1 MSARKFIL
9 QSLVVIA
16 SMTASSAYSQ
26 NIFSEIKGI
35 FGGGDKEQTAPKSG
49 KQADKLDAVSTSAVD
64 DDIYDIDLDRNLHT
78 PRVGNKQ
85 KEAVREYQ
93 YRVARQLANKKEQVE
108 LMRDKEV
115 VVITIPSDN
124 LFAPNDTVLSATAPN
139 YLRPLVSYLRV
150 PEFYKMILVMHSD
163 DTGSEEYTD
172 RLTEQRVSAVYDWL
186 DDNGADV
193 TMVVPYGQGAD
204 EPLFP
209 NNSRT
214 NREKNRRLEV
224 YLVPGPE
231 MIRKAKDG
239 TLL

>member
-1 MSARKFIL
+1 MSVL
-9 QSLVVIA
+9 LG
-16 SMTASSAYSQ
+16 MTIFVSPIHSQ

-35 FGGGDKEQTAPKSG
+35 FGGGDKEQTETKGKKS
-49 KQADKLDAVSTSAVD
+49 ADKTATSTTD
-64 DDIYDIDLDRNLHT
+64 DDIYDLDLDRNLHT
-78 PRVGNKQ
+78 PRIGNKQ
-85 KEAVREYQ
+85 KEAVKEYQ
-93 YRVARQLANKKEQVE
+93 YRIAKQLANKKEQVE

-139 YLRPLVSYLRV
+139 YLRPLVSYLRI

-172 RLTEQRVSAVYDWL
+172 RLTDQRVSAVYDWL
-186 DDNGADV
+186 DENGADV
-193 TMVVPYGQGAD
+193 SMVVPYGQGAD

-209 NNSRT
+209 NNSRA

-231 MIRKAKDG
+231 MIRKAKEG